1 MNKFRIAMKKLLFI
15 IIAIFSLHCPGYSMY
30 SQAGI
35 FTDGTDWPGE
45 ACEEGGSEQ
54 QGPSNMSIVP
64 ERTETEPSSLSETEA
79 KAVTKSNYT
88 ATTVYSSGGLV
99 GYHEKQFLDGLGNPS
114 EKVYVR
120 YTPNK
125 KDLYSLQEY
134 DAKNRVD
141 KSWLSL
147 PSSGDLGEYIPV
159 DELRDLTCEYYGD
172 TAPYSKTTYFNDP
185 LNRPR
190 AQALP
195 GEALQSLGKATDF
208 EYRLNWQD
216 EVLRMT
222 VRQSGENFVLDA
234 SDFYPAGTLTVIGAT
249 DADGRVTYVY
259 TDKSERVVLTTA
271 ANARTYYGYDAQ
283 GRLVIV
289 VTPEGSRLL
298 SPQYRSELRQTA
310 ASAATDTAAIE
321 GFVPAALG
329 INDPDPENISFDSPF
344 VMNYCFT
351 YRYDGYGDL
360 VARRFP
366 GGALEEMEYNEKRL
380 LTTRFRGKK
389 DTKGTI
395 EYADRYRYDALNR
408 LVAVSR
414 AYYAVS
420 GSSRTELP
428 STLVTMVSYYYDSYS
443 NVPSELAYRNDLN
456 SGLVGVSIDYTRL
469 RGLKTY
475 EKVQVL
481 DHKDYAIGYVERA
494 FYYNMEGRLQ
504 QIVEKNPLGGI
515 GYFTYAYDFQGNE
528 VFRRERIKPQSG
540 STEDVLTVFTTY
552 DHAGRVVKEE
562 TTFNDS
568 KPVVVNFEYDELGRL
583 VGKDANSITS
593 SYAYNLQGWLTRSS
607 GHYYSSQLKYYD
619 GSNPSY
625 TGNISEWKWGNRSYR
640 FEYDNLGRISD
651 AHYYEGNTLCDDYSE
666 KDISYD
672 LNGNIR
678 SLTRYDAGVP
688 ETLDYTYTDGIL
700 TAVGNERIK
709 YDGCGN
715 ITFNGRNNLE
725 IDYNFLNLPMRIHST
740 DGQSVV
746 NYRYLADGSKFS
758 ATDDTGEGLVYIGSL
773 VYRFR
778 NGAYE
783 LDHAA
788 FSQGFFR
795 KNHLSESKKY
805 VPVYYVCDHLGS
817 PRSLID
823 HTGELMVLRNYYP
836 FGKTWRRSTEPVY
849 YDYYHFNGKEQQTV
863 GDAGLLDYGARFYD
877 PDIARWLTQ
886 DPQADETFN
895 VSPYTYCANN
905 PIKYIDP
912 NGERIIVHDPTN
924 NNREYEWKQVAGK
937 WGFYDSDNQIYEGND
952 PFILSVIS
960 ALTYLMYG
968 PDESSMSGGHGS
980 GGGPGGP
987 GTFGYNFIK
996 GLADRSETVEIVR
1009 HYETNKFVP
1018 GENAG
1023 IWWVPFV
1030 VKPKIPTTNGVEDN
1044 IPAIALAHELAHA
1057 EDYFNGTMKKNKV
1070 WISKQ
1075 YLEQNNYK
1083 FDDHIYD
1090 REKYATHIENKI
1102 RAQYG
1107 LPLRTHYAVSTDGVP
1122 IECTAILNHQSE
1134 SIFYG
1139 KYKYLNN

>member
-1 MNKFRIAMKKLLFI
+1 M
-15 IIAIFSLHCPGYSMY
+15 
-30 SQAGI
+30 
-35 FTDGTDWPGE
+35 
-45 ACEEGGSEQ
+45 
-54 QGPSNMSIVP
+54 
-64 ERTETEPSSLSETEA
+64 
-79 KAVTKSNYT
+79 
-88 ATTVYSSGGLV
+88 
-99 GYHEKQFLDGLGNPS
+99 
-114 EKVYVR
+114 
-120 YTPNK
+120 
-125 KDLYSLQEY
+125 QEY
-134 DAKNRVD
+134 DAKNRID

-147 PSSGDLGEYIPV
+147 PSSDDLGEYIPV
-159 DELRDLTCEYYGD
+159 DELRDLTCEYYDD
-172 TAPYSKTTYFNDP
+172 TAPYSKTTYFNDA
-185 LNRPR
+185 LKRPR

-195 GEALQSLGKATDF
+195 GEALQSLGKATEF

-234 SDFYPAGTLTVIGAT
+234 SDFYPAGTLTVTKTT

-329 INDPDPENISFDSPF
+329 INDPDPENISFDSSF
-344 VMNYCFT
+344 VKAYCFT

-389 DTKGTI
+389 DASGTI

-420 GSSRTELP
+420 GSSRTEVA
-428 STLVTMVSYYYDSYS
+428 STPVTMVSYYYDSYS

-481 DHKDYAIGYVERA
+481 DHEDHAAGYVERA

-540 STEDVLTVFTTY
+540 STEDVLTVLTTY

-625 TGNISEWKWGNRSYR
+625 TGDISEWKWGNQSYR

-778 NGAYE
+778 NGTYE

-877 PDIARWLTQ
+877 PDIVRWLVQ
-886 DPQADETFN
+886 DPLADVMPN
-895 VSPYTYCANN
+895 INSYVYCANN
-905 PIKYIDP
+905 PVKFIDPTGMLFHKPDVGNNQSSAIKDPNDDSEEEEISNEDEVYIDS
-912 NGERIIVHDPTN
+912 VLDVLT
-924 NNREYEWKQVAGK
+924 A
-937 WGFYDSDNQIYEGND
+937 DNLFESPDQILGNKK
-952 PFILSVIS
+952 S
-960 ALTYLMYG
+960 
-968 PDESSMSGGHGS
+968 
-980 GGGPGGP
+980 GPGG
-987 GTFGYNFIK
+987 GGSK
-996 GLADRSETVEIVR
+996 
-1009 HYETNKFVP
+1009 
-1018 GENAG
+1018 
-1023 IWWVPFV
+1023 
-1030 VKPKIPTTNGVEDN
+1030 
-1044 IPAIALAHELAHA
+1044 
-1057 EDYFNGTMKKNKV
+1057 
-1070 WISKQ
+1070 ISKDWNSMTDQEKVQAIFDLFLDGKERGYIDIRDINGFPYGGVPNMQ
-1075 YLEQNNYK
+1075 YDIRNTYVNLNGKEVPLLLLQISV
-1083 FDDHIYD
+1083 FDDMRIDTYPNANTGTWSANGLEKKRFDFVSYGRAFNSQPAMWIVFELKYQNIYNEYFFD
-1090 REKYATHIENKI
+1090 
-1102 RAQYG
+1102 
-1107 LPLRTHYAVSTDGVP
+1107 
-1122 IECTAILNHQSE
+1122 
-1134 SIFYG
+1134 
-1139 KYKYLNN
+1139 

>member
-1 MNKFRIAMKKLLFI
+1 MKKIILLVLI
-15 IIAIFSLHCPGYSMY
+15 LLYGYTQIYAVNSIPDLHSMPFENTA
-30 SQAGI
+30 SPASA
-35 FTDGTDWPGE
+35 TS
-45 ACEEGGSEQ
+45 A
-54 QGPSNMSIVP
+54 
-64 ERTETEPSSLSETEA
+64 SSSDIEIGAVHNNYISTTIYNSPLST
-79 KAVTKSNYT
+79 
-88 ATTVYSSGGLV
+88 GV
-99 GYHEKQFLDGLGNPS
+99 GYRCKQFLDGLGNPS
-114 EKVYVR
+114 EMVYVR

-195 GEALQSLGKATDF
+195 GEALQSLGKATEF

-234 SDFYPAGTLTVIGAT
+234 SDFYPAGTLTVTKTT

-283 GRLVIV
+283 GHLVIA

-310 ASAATDTAAIE
+310 ASSAADTAAIE

-329 INDPDPENISFDSPF
+329 IDNLDPENISFDSSF
-344 VMNYCFT
+344 VKTYCFT

-360 VARRFP
+360 VDRCFP

-481 DHKDYAIGYVERA
+481 DHEDHAAGYVERA

-540 STEDVLTVFTTY
+540 STEDVLTVLTTY

-651 AHYYEGNTLCDDYSE
+651 AHYYEGNTLSDDYSE

-886 DPQADETFN
+886 DPMAEENISETPYSYVLN
-895 VSPYTYCANN
+895 SPVN
-905 PIKYIDP
+905 YIDP
-912 NGERIIVHDPTN
+912 FGLWEMDAHGGYTTSDPNEIGQFIDNLVRMYGNDSGGEMEENYSEPEDVIYALSSDGELVELTKMHLWVLGMYHSEQAMQAAIDYWADGSLKSSMKMMFTEIGAQWTDPFELLQFAVIGVTAMQSFGNIKTHFGQNANQTYHTFRHTDLLKLDRTSVRSIVLNDLKKIAPTLKIGEFRNRVVMVDGYRLQYTVFRLKNGELNVGRI
-924 NNREYEWKQVAGK
+924 
-937 WGFYDSDNQIYEGND
+937 
-952 PFILSVIS
+952 
-960 ALTYLMYG
+960 
-968 PDESSMSGGHGS
+968 
-980 GGGPGGP
+980 
-987 GTFGYNFIK
+987 
-996 GLADRSETVEIVR
+996 
-1009 HYETNKFVP
+1009 
-1018 GENAG
+1018 
-1023 IWWVPFV
+1023 
-1030 VKPKIPTTNGVEDN
+1030 
-1044 IPAIALAHELAHA
+1044 HEKH
-1057 EDYFNGTMKKNKV
+1057 
-1070 WISKQ
+1070 
-1075 YLEQNNYK
+1075 
-1083 FDDHIYD
+1083 
-1090 REKYATHIENKI
+1090 
-1102 RAQYG
+1102 
-1107 LPLRTHYAVSTDGVP
+1107 
-1122 IECTAILNHQSE
+1122 
-1134 SIFYG
+1134 
-1139 KYKYLNN
+1139 

>member
-1 MNKFRIAMKKLLFI
+1 MKKLLFI

-30 SQAGI
+30 TQAGI
-35 FTDGTDWPGE
+35 FTDGADWPGE

-271 ANARTYYGYDAQ
+271 ANARTYYGYDPQ
-283 GRLVIV
+283 GRLVIA

-298 SPQYRSELRQTA
+298 SPQYRSELRQTT

-321 GFVPAALG
+321 EFVPAALG

-344 VMNYCFT
+344 VKAYCFT

-481 DHKDYAIGYVERA
+481 DHEDHAAGYVERA

-540 STEDVLTVFTTY
+540 STEDVLTVLTTY

-651 AHYYEGNTLCDDYSE
+651 AHYYEGNTLSDDYSE

-778 NGAYE
+778 NGTYE

-886 DPQADETFN
+886 DPMAEENISETPYSYVLN
-895 VSPYTYCANN
+895 SPVN
-905 PIKYIDP
+905 YIDP
-912 NGERIIVHDPTN
+912 FGLWEMDAHGGYTTSDPNEIGQFIDNLVRMYGNDSGGEMEENYSEPEDVIYALSSDGELVELTKMHLWVLGMYHSEQAMQAAIDYWADGSLKSSMKMMFTEIGAQWTDPFELLQFAVIGVTAMQSFGNIKTHFGQNANQTYHTFRHTDLLKLDRTSVRSIVLNDLKKIAPTLKIGEFRNRVVMVDGYRLQYTVFRLKNGELNVGRI
-924 NNREYEWKQVAGK
+924 
-937 WGFYDSDNQIYEGND
+937 
-952 PFILSVIS
+952 
-960 ALTYLMYG
+960 
-968 PDESSMSGGHGS
+968 
-980 GGGPGGP
+980 
-987 GTFGYNFIK
+987 
-996 GLADRSETVEIVR
+996 
-1009 HYETNKFVP
+1009 
-1018 GENAG
+1018 
-1023 IWWVPFV
+1023 
-1030 VKPKIPTTNGVEDN
+1030 
-1044 IPAIALAHELAHA
+1044 HEKH
-1057 EDYFNGTMKKNKV
+1057 
-1070 WISKQ
+1070 
-1075 YLEQNNYK
+1075 
-1083 FDDHIYD
+1083 
-1090 REKYATHIENKI
+1090 
-1102 RAQYG
+1102 
-1107 LPLRTHYAVSTDGVP
+1107 
-1122 IECTAILNHQSE
+1122 
-1134 SIFYG
+1134 
-1139 KYKYLNN
+1139 

>member
-1 MNKFRIAMKKLLFI
+1 
-15 IIAIFSLHCPGYSMY
+15 
-30 SQAGI
+30 
-35 FTDGTDWPGE
+35 
-45 ACEEGGSEQ
+45 
-54 QGPSNMSIVP
+54 
-64 ERTETEPSSLSETEA
+64 
-79 KAVTKSNYT
+79 
-88 ATTVYSSGGLV
+88 
-99 GYHEKQFLDGLGNPS
+99 
-114 EKVYVR
+114 
-120 YTPNK
+120 
-125 KDLYSLQEY
+125 
-134 DAKNRVD
+134 
-141 KSWLSL
+141 
-147 PSSGDLGEYIPV
+147 
-159 DELRDLTCEYYGD
+159 
-172 TAPYSKTTYFNDP
+172 
-185 LNRPR
+185 
-190 AQALP
+190 
-195 GEALQSLGKATDF
+195 
-208 EYRLNWQD
+208 
-216 EVLRMT
+216 
-222 VRQSGENFVLDA
+222 
-234 SDFYPAGTLTVIGAT
+234 
-249 DADGRVTYVY
+249 
-259 TDKSERVVLTTA
+259 
-271 ANARTYYGYDAQ
+271 
-283 GRLVIV
+283 
-289 VTPEGSRLL
+289 
-298 SPQYRSELRQTA
+298 
-310 ASAATDTAAIE
+310 
-321 GFVPAALG
+321 
-329 INDPDPENISFDSPF
+329 
-344 VMNYCFT
+344 
-351 YRYDGYGDL
+351 
-360 VARRFP
+360 
-366 GGALEEMEYNEKRL
+366 
-380 LTTRFRGKK
+380 
-389 DTKGTI
+389 
-395 EYADRYRYDALNR
+395 
-408 LVAVSR
+408 
-414 AYYAVS
+414 
-420 GSSRTELP
+420 
-428 STLVTMVSYYYDSYS
+428 
-443 NVPSELAYRNDLN
+443 
-456 SGLVGVSIDYTRL
+456 
-469 RGLKTY
+469 
-475 EKVQVL
+475 
-481 DHKDYAIGYVERA
+481 
-494 FYYNMEGRLQ
+494 MEGRLQ

-515 GYFTYAYDFQGNE
+515 GYFSYAYDFQGNE

-540 STEDVLTVFTTY
+540 STEDVLTVLTTY

-619 GSNPSY
+619 SSNPSY

-688 ETLDYTYTDGIL
+688 ETLDYTYTNGIL
-700 TAVGNERIK
+700 KAVGNKSIV

-758 ATDDTGEGLVYIGSL
+758 ATDDTGEGLIYIGSL

-1122 IECTAILNHQSE
+1122 IECTAILNHRSE

>member
-1 MNKFRIAMKKLLFI
+1 M
-15 IIAIFSLHCPGYSMY
+15 
-30 SQAGI
+30 
-35 FTDGTDWPGE
+35 
-45 ACEEGGSEQ
+45 
-54 QGPSNMSIVP
+54 
-64 ERTETEPSSLSETEA
+64 
-79 KAVTKSNYT
+79 
-88 ATTVYSSGGLV
+88 
-99 GYHEKQFLDGLGNPS
+99 
-114 EKVYVR
+114 
-120 YTPNK
+120 
-125 KDLYSLQEY
+125 QEY
-134 DAKNRVD
+134 DAKNRID

-147 PSSGDLGEYIPV
+147 PSSDDLGEYIPV
-159 DELRDLTCEYYGD
+159 DELRDLTCEYYDD

-185 LNRPR
+185 LKRPR

-195 GEALQSLGKATDF
+195 GEALQSLGKATEF

-234 SDFYPAGTLTVIGAT
+234 SDFYPAGTLTVTKTT

-329 INDPDPENISFDSPF
+329 INDPDPENISFDSSF
-344 VMNYCFT
+344 VKAYCFT

-389 DTKGTI
+389 DASGTI

-420 GSSRTELP
+420 GSSRTEVA
-428 STLVTMVSYYYDSYS
+428 STPVTMVSYYYDSYS

-481 DHKDYAIGYVERA
+481 DHEDHAAGYVERA

-540 STEDVLTVFTTY
+540 STEDVLTVLTTY

-625 TGNISEWKWGNRSYR
+625 TGDISEWKWGNQSYR

-778 NGAYE
+778 NGTYE

-877 PDIARWLTQ
+877 PDIVRWLVQ
-886 DPQADETFN
+886 DPLADVMPN
-895 VSPYTYCANN
+895 INSYVYCANN
-905 PIKYIDP
+905 PVKFIDPTGMLFHKPDVGNNQSSAIKDPNDDSEEEEISNEDEVYIDS
-912 NGERIIVHDPTN
+912 VLDVLT
-924 NNREYEWKQVAGK
+924 A
-937 WGFYDSDNQIYEGND
+937 DNLFESPDQILGNKK
-952 PFILSVIS
+952 S
-960 ALTYLMYG
+960 
-968 PDESSMSGGHGS
+968 
-980 GGGPGGP
+980 GPGG
-987 GTFGYNFIK
+987 GGSK
-996 GLADRSETVEIVR
+996 
-1009 HYETNKFVP
+1009 
-1018 GENAG
+1018 
-1023 IWWVPFV
+1023 
-1030 VKPKIPTTNGVEDN
+1030 
-1044 IPAIALAHELAHA
+1044 
-1057 EDYFNGTMKKNKV
+1057 
-1070 WISKQ
+1070 ISKDWNSMTDQEKVQAIFDLFLDGKERGYIDIRDINGFPYGGVPNMQ
-1075 YLEQNNYK
+1075 YDIRNTYVNLNGKEVPLLLLQISV
-1083 FDDHIYD
+1083 FDDMRIDTYPNANTGTWSANGLEKKRFDFVSYGRAFNSQPAMWIVFELKYQNIYNEYFFD
-1090 REKYATHIENKI
+1090 
-1102 RAQYG
+1102 
-1107 LPLRTHYAVSTDGVP
+1107 
-1122 IECTAILNHQSE
+1122 
-1134 SIFYG
+1134 
-1139 KYKYLNN
+1139 

>member
-1 MNKFRIAMKKLLFI
+1 
-15 IIAIFSLHCPGYSMY
+15 MY

>member
-1 MNKFRIAMKKLLFI
+1 MKKIILLVLI
-15 IIAIFSLHCPGYSMY
+15 LLYGYTQIFAVNSIPDFHSIP
-30 SQAGI
+30 
-35 FTDGTDWPGE
+35 
-45 ACEEGGSEQ
+45 SENTAS
-54 QGPSNMSIVP
+54 PASATSAL
-64 ERTETEPSSLSETEA
+64 SSDIEIGAVHNNYISTTIYNSPLST
-79 KAVTKSNYT
+79 
-88 ATTVYSSGGLV
+88 GV
-99 GYHEKQFLDGLGNPS
+99 GYHCKQFLDGLGNPS
-114 EKVYVR
+114 EMVYVR
-120 YTPNK
+120 YTPEK
-125 KDLYSLQEY
+125 KDLISMQES
-134 DAKNRVD
+134 NPLLRED

-298 SPQYRSELRQTA
+298 SPQYRSELRQAA

-515 GYFTYAYDFQGNE
+515 GYFSYAYDFQGNE

-540 STEDVLTVFTTY
+540 STEDVLTVLTTY

-593 SYAYNLQGWLTRSS
+593 SYAYYLIGWLSRSS
-607 GHYYSSQLKYYD
+607 GL
-619 GSNPSY
+619 
-625 TGNISEWKWGNRSYR
+625 
-640 FEYDNLGRISD
+640 
-651 AHYYEGNTLCDDYSE
+651 
-666 KDISYD
+666 
-672 LNGNIR
+672 
-678 SLTRYDAGVP
+678 
-688 ETLDYTYTDGIL
+688 
-700 TAVGNERIK
+700 
-709 YDGCGN
+709 
-715 ITFNGRNNLE
+715 
-725 IDYNFLNLPMRIHST
+725 
-740 DGQSVV
+740 
-746 NYRYLADGSKFS
+746 
-758 ATDDTGEGLVYIGSL
+758 
-773 VYRFR
+773 
-778 NGAYE
+778 
-783 LDHAA
+783 
-788 FSQGFFR
+788 
-795 KNHLSESKKY
+795 
-805 VPVYYVCDHLGS
+805 
-817 PRSLID
+817 
-823 HTGELMVLRNYYP
+823 
-836 FGKTWRRSTEPVY
+836 
-849 YDYYHFNGKEQQTV
+849 
-863 GDAGLLDYGARFYD
+863 
-877 PDIARWLTQ
+877 
-886 DPQADETFN
+886 
-895 VSPYTYCANN
+895 
-905 PIKYIDP
+905 
-912 NGERIIVHDPTN
+912 
-924 NNREYEWKQVAGK
+924 
-937 WGFYDSDNQIYEGND
+937 
-952 PFILSVIS
+952 
-960 ALTYLMYG
+960 
-968 PDESSMSGGHGS
+968 
-980 GGGPGGP
+980 
-987 GTFGYNFIK
+987 
-996 GLADRSETVEIVR
+996 
-1009 HYETNKFVP
+1009 
-1018 GENAG
+1018 
-1023 IWWVPFV
+1023 
-1030 VKPKIPTTNGVEDN
+1030 
-1044 IPAIALAHELAHA
+1044 
-1057 EDYFNGTMKKNKV
+1057 
-1070 WISKQ
+1070 
-1075 YLEQNNYK
+1075 
-1083 FDDHIYD
+1083 
-1090 REKYATHIENKI
+1090 
-1102 RAQYG
+1102 
-1107 LPLRTHYAVSTDGVP
+1107 
-1122 IECTAILNHQSE
+1122 
-1134 SIFYG
+1134 
-1139 KYKYLNN
+1139 

>member
-1 MNKFRIAMKKLLFI
+1 
-15 IIAIFSLHCPGYSMY
+15 
-30 SQAGI
+30 
-35 FTDGTDWPGE
+35 
-45 ACEEGGSEQ
+45 
-54 QGPSNMSIVP
+54 
-64 ERTETEPSSLSETEA
+64 
-79 KAVTKSNYT
+79 
-88 ATTVYSSGGLV
+88 
-99 GYHEKQFLDGLGNPS
+99 
-114 EKVYVR
+114 
-120 YTPNK
+120 
-125 KDLYSLQEY
+125 
-134 DAKNRVD
+134 
-141 KSWLSL
+141 
-147 PSSGDLGEYIPV
+147 
-159 DELRDLTCEYYGD
+159 
-172 TAPYSKTTYFNDP
+172 
-185 LNRPR
+185 
-190 AQALP
+190 
-195 GEALQSLGKATDF
+195 
-208 EYRLNWQD
+208 
-216 EVLRMT
+216 
-222 VRQSGENFVLDA
+222 
-234 SDFYPAGTLTVIGAT
+234 
-249 DADGRVTYVY
+249 
-259 TDKSERVVLTTA
+259 
-271 ANARTYYGYDAQ
+271 
-283 GRLVIV
+283 
-289 VTPEGSRLL
+289 
-298 SPQYRSELRQTA
+298 
-310 ASAATDTAAIE
+310 
-321 GFVPAALG
+321 
-329 INDPDPENISFDSPF
+329 
-344 VMNYCFT
+344 
-351 YRYDGYGDL
+351 
-360 VARRFP
+360 
-366 GGALEEMEYNEKRL
+366 MEYNEKRL
-380 LTTRFRGKK
+380 LRTRFRGKK
-389 DTKGTI
+389 DASGTI

-420 GSSRTELP
+420 GSSRIEVP
-428 STLVTMVSYYYDSYS
+428 STPVTMVSYYYDSYS

-469 RGLKTY
+469 RGLKSY

-481 DHKDYAIGYVERA
+481 DHKDHAAGYVERA

-515 GYFTYAYDFQGNE
+515 GYFSYAYDFQGNE

-540 STEDVLTVFTTY
+540 STEDVLTVLTTY

-651 AHYYEGNTLCDDYSE
+651 AHYYEGNTLSDDYSE

-688 ETLDYTYTDGIL
+688 ETLDYTYTNGIL
-700 TAVGNERIK
+700 KAIGNKSIV

-758 ATDDTGEGLVYIGSL
+758 ATDDTGEGLIYIGSL

-795 KNHLSESKKY
+795 KNHLIENHEY

-836 FGKTWRRSTEPVY
+836 FGKTWRRPTEPVY

-877 PDIARWLTQ
+877 PDIARWLTL
-886 DPQADETFN
+886 DPLADNHYNTDPF
-895 VSPYTYCANN
+895 VFCANN
-905 PIKYIDP
+905 PIKFIDP
-912 NGERIIVHDPTN
+912 NGLDWVRN
-924 NNREYEWKQVAGK
+924 NKTGEITNRESVTSYKNTPRGYTYIGRKMADLMRYLGLPTGEIDPQQQTEWGA
-937 WGFYDSDNQIYEGND
+937 QIDGN
-952 PFILSVIS
+952 S
-960 ALTYLMYG
+960 
-968 PDESSMSGGHGS
+968 
-980 GGGPGGP
+980 GGPGGAFIGASFILSGYLTIEP
-987 GTFGYNFIK
+987 LISIINFDTGNNEGGLRFDGVSIEGTLVQMAYSANADLKTQYLGVLSVVYGDQTYYATLRPITGCYIK
-996 GLADRSETVEIVR
+996 A
-1009 HYETNKFVP
+1009 
-1018 GENAG
+1018 ENAFVQTARMTFPASMLRDLSNHFSIARIMAG
-1023 IWWVPFV
+1023 NTNANFFWSPFPV
-1030 VKPKIPTTNGVEDN
+1030 D
-1044 IPAIALAHELAHA
+1044 
-1057 EDYFNGTMKKNKV
+1057 MK
-1070 WISKQ
+1070 WQLLTYPI
-1075 YLEQNNYK
+1075 
-1083 FDDHIYD
+1083 IY
-1090 REKYATHIENKI
+1090 
-1102 RAQYG
+1102 Q
-1107 LPLRTHYAVSTDGVP
+1107 
-1122 IECTAILNHQSE
+1122 
-1134 SIFYG
+1134 G
-1139 KYKYLNN
+1139 K